1 MLRGTVLIAMT
12 LCLEMSAIAGENNVV
27 NLKVDHASICVSQ
40 LEPLRAVFAAA
51 RLTTDYG
58 GPHAN
63 GGTHMAL
70 LGFDDGSY
78 LELIAPMKPGGA
90 DASPWGKMIASS
102 AGTCA
107 WAVGT
112 KDIREEVNRLKQAG
126 IPTDGPIPGS
136 RKRPDGQLIQ
146 WQTAGVGPDGAG
158 AVLPFMIQDMTARE
172 LRVKPS
178 SSLKKSGLT
187 GVSVVVI
194 GVKDL
199 DSSIALFRKAYGWPE
214 PKIEEQ
220 KDFGAKLAYFPGNP
234 AILATPSDP
243 NGWLA
248 KRLETYG
255 NSPIA
260 FLLGSNSSEIAKR
273 FPLTDGGTWFGKNVR
288 WFDPD
293 KLNGVR
299 LGVIEE

>member
-1 MLRGTVLIAMT
+1 MLKEIALLTMTV
-12 LCLEMSAIAGENNVV
+12 CLEISALAGENNAM
-27 NLKVDHASICVSQ
+27 NLKVDHASICASQ
-40 LEPLRAVFAAA
+40 LEPLRAAFANAG
-51 RLTTDYG
+51 LGTDYG

-90 DASPWGKMIASS
+90 DASPWGKMIAKD

-112 KDIREEVNRLKQAG
+112 RDIRGEVNRLKQEG
-126 IPTDGPIPGS
+126 IPTDGPVPGS

-178 SSLKKSGLT
+178 ASMKKSGFT
-187 GVSVVVI
+187 GVSAVVI

-199 DSSIALFRKAYGWPE
+199 DSSIALFRKAYSWPE
-214 PKIEEQ
+214 PKIQEQ

-234 AILATPSDP
+234 AILASPSDST
-243 NGWLA
+243 GWLA
-248 KRLETYG
+248 KRLEAYG
-255 NSPIA
+255 NSPVA
-260 FLLGSNSSEIAKR
+260 FLLGSESSEVAKR
-273 FPLTDGGTWFGKNVR
+273 FPLTDGGTWFGKKVR
-288 WFDPD
+288 WFGPD

-299 LGVIEE
+299 LGVIEQ